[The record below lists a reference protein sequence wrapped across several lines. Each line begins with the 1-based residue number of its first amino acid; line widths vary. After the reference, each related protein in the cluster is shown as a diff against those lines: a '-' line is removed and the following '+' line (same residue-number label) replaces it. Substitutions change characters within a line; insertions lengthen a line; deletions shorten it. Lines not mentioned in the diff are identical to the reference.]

1 MQIKCALFTII
12 TILLVSCNRDHSEN
26 GQSSNVQ
33 LQSSDLEYARGFEII
48 KESNYKKVIIH
59 NPWQGAKDVN
69 YEYLLVNKDQKL
81 NENIEDFNVIRTPV
95 ERVICLSTT
104 HIAFIDVLNETQ
116 SVVSVSGT
124 DYVNNLKIRER
135 IDNNEIQDVGY
146 DNSLN
151 YELIASLNPDLVL
164 TFGVS
169 GQVAGYTQKLN
180 DLGIQTMIIAEYLET
195 HPLGKLEWIKLIS
208 ALYEKNDIAQDY
220 FDKIV
225 NEYNELSKITRNIN
239 DKPRVLLG
247 LPWKGSWFVPGGNS
261 FLAKMIHDSG
271 GDYIWTENESRES
284 LPFDMES
291 IFVKASDADIW
302 INTGTVNKKEDIIK
316 LDERFKDFPPYHK
329 KIYNNNSQLNK
340 SGGNNYWEQGLVEPH
355 IVLKDMIKVFHPNL
369 LPEHELVYYKI
380 IE

>member
-1 MQIKCALFTII
+1 MQIKYTLFTII

-26 GQSSNVQ
+26 EQSSNVQ
-33 LQSSDLEYARGFEII
+33 LQSSDLEYAGGFEII
-48 KESNYKKVIIH
+48 KESDYKKVIIH

-116 SVVSVSGT
+116 SIVSVSGT
-124 DYVNNLKIRER
+124 DYVNNPKMRER
-135 IDNNEIQDVGY
+135 IDNDEIQDVGY

-169 GQVAGYTQKLN
+169 GQIAGYTQKLN

-208 ALYEKNDIAQDY
+208 ALYEKDGIAKGY
-220 FDKIV
+220 FDRIV
-225 NEYNELSKITRNIN
+225 NEYNELSKVTRNVN

-261 FLAKMIHDSG
+261 FLAKMIQDAG

-284 LPFDMES
+284 LPFDIES

-329 KIYNNNSQLNK
+329 KIFNNNSQLNK

>member
-1 MQIKCALFTII
+1 MQIKYVLFII
-12 TILLVSCNRDHSEN
+12 VAILLVSCNRDHSEN
-26 GQSSNVQ
+26 GKSSNVK

-48 KESNYKKVIIH
+48 NQSNYKKVTIY
-59 NPWQGAKDVN
+59 NPWQGAEDVN
-69 YEYLLVNKDQKL
+69 YEYLLVNKDKKL
-81 NENIEDFNVIRTPV
+81 NEDIEDFNVIRTPV

-104 HIAFIDVLNETQ
+104 HIAFIDILNETQ
-116 SVVSVSGT
+116 SIISVSGT
-124 DYVNNLKIRER
+124 DYVNNSKIRER

-180 DLGIQTMIIAEYLET
+180 DLGIQTMIIAEYLEM

-208 ALYEKNDIAQDY
+208 ALYEKDNIAKVY
-220 FDKIV
+220 FNKIV
-225 NEYNELSKITRNIN
+225 NEYNELSKVTRNISN
-239 DKPRVLLG
+239 KPRILLG

-261 FLAKMIHDSG
+261 FLAKMIHDAG
-271 GDYIWTENESRES
+271 GDYIWKENESRES
-284 LPFDMES
+284 LPFDIEF
-291 IFVKASDADIW
+291 IFAKASDADIW
-302 INTGTVNKKEDIIK
+302 INAGTINKKEDIVK
-316 LDERFKDFPPYHK
+316 LDERFKDFPPYNK

-355 IVLKDMIKVFHPNL
+355 IVLKDMIKVFHPEL

>member
-33 LQSSDLEYARGFEII
+33 LQSSDLEYAKGFKII
-48 KESNYKKVIIH
+48 KESDYKKVIIH

-116 SVVSVSGT
+116 SIVSVSGT

-164 TFGVS
+164 TFGIS

-208 ALYEKNDIAQDY
+208 ALYEKNDIAQNY
-220 FDKIV
+220 FDNIV
-225 NEYNELSKITRNIN
+225 SEYNELSKVTRNIN

-261 FLAKMIHDSG
+261 FLAKMIHDAG

-316 LDERFKDFPPYHK
+316 LDERFKDFPPYYK